1 MDPERYERL
10 MDLFDEVCDATVD
23 EQRAVVVELAGQDA
37 ELAKRLAALLEH
49 DGKDTAVVEAAF
61 NPGAGARALADDLR
75 EQDLVA
81 LARKP
86 RDGARVGD
94 WLVREK
100 LGSGGV
106 GTVHRAVHA
115 DRGDVAAI
123 KFLMQSAVGDPNDVR
138 RFQREFKAIARLSHP
153 GVLRVFEQGQG
164 PLGHYFVMEYVPGGD
179 LRKLAG
185 GDVAVL
191 LPLLLEVAEV
201 LGYVHGQ
208 GIVHRDLKPAN
219 VLLTNDVPPRPKLA
233 DFGIAKVIDATAI
246 ITGTGAVMGSIDFM
260 APEQINGQP
269 ATIRSDLYAFGCTLF
284 SSLTS
289 SPLFP
294 GDNFERLY
302 ARLKGRAPSL
312 RERRPDVPIEL
323 DELCSHLLAPDPSAR
338 PESFGEVIALLR
350 GLSPST

>member
-1 MDPERYERL
+1 MDPERYEQL
-10 MDLFDEVCDATVD
+10 MDLFDEVCDATVE
-23 EQRAVVVELAGQDA
+23 EQRAVVADLASRDGELAR
-37 ELAKRLAALLEH
+37 RLAALLEH

-61 NPGAGARALADDLR
+61 HPGAAARALADDLR
-75 EQDLVA
+75 DDEHDA
-81 LARKP
+81 LGNKR

-94 WLVREK
+94 WLVEEK

-115 DRGDVAAI
+115 QRGEVAAI

-153 GVLRVFEQGQG
+153 AVLEVFEQGEG

-179 LRKLAG
+179 LRRLG
-185 GDVAVL
+185 GATVAVL
-191 LPLLLEVAEV
+191 LPLFVAVAEA
-201 LGYVHGQ
+201 LHYVHGQ

-219 VLLTNDVPPRPKLA
+219 VLLTDDDPPRPKLA

-269 ATIRSDLYAFGCTLF
+269 ATVRSDLYAFGCTLF
-284 SSLTS
+284 SSLTNA
-289 SPLFP
+289 PLFP

-302 ARLKGRAPSL
+302 ARLKGSAPSL
-312 RERRPDVPIEL
+312 RDRRADAPPEL
-323 DELCSHLLAPDPSAR
+323 DALCSRLLSPTPEAR
-338 PESFGEVIALLR
+338 PAGFEEVIALLR
-350 GLSPST
+350 GLTPST